1 MIIDTHQHFWN
12 IEQPRGSNPDDFRI
26 LAASEG
32 VTGCVLRLSE
42 KEGALALAEV
52 EPLIVGVCGAIER
65 GPGFAAELD
74 KLSANPLFRGICYMG
89 RDIEKPDAALLPDL
103 ENLAA
108 RDRQLDL
115 LRVCPGF
122 FGGPAAMQALYRGTP
137 ESFEST
143 LHIARSLPQLRVVV
157 EHIGGMAID
166 GGPVKPEWEDMF
178 KRMAAL
184 PNIWIKVSGLMGR
197 DTTRRPGER
206 ATEAY
211 GFYRPTLDTLWNIFG
226 EDRLFYGSDWPV
238 CQHVGDDIARG
249 IRIVRRFFCEK
260 GEEAS
265 RKFFWKNSKAVYKWE
280 PRLPSQRPA
289 N

>member
-12 IEQPRGSNPDDFRI
+12 VDLPRGSNPEDYQI
-26 LAASEG
+26 LAANEG
-32 VTGCVLRLSE
+32 VTGTILRLSE

-65 GPGFAAELD
+65 SPGFGDELE
-74 KLSANPLFRGICYMG
+74 KLSLNPLFRGICYMG
-89 RDIEKPDAALLPDL
+89 REIESMDDALLPDL
-103 ENLAA
+103 EKLASL
-108 RDRQLDL
+108 DRQLDL

-122 FGGPAAMQALYRGTP
+122 FGGPKAMQALYRGTP
-137 ESFEST
+137 KSFEAT
-143 LHIARSLPQLRVVV
+143 LAIARSVPNLRVVV

-166 GGPVKPEWEDMF
+166 GQAVTPEWQEMF
-178 KRMAAL
+178 RRLAEQ

-197 DTTRRPGER
+197 AATRQPGER
-206 ATEAY
+206 ATESY
-211 GFYRPTLDTLWNIFG
+211 SFYKPTLDTLWNTFG

-238 CQHVGDDIARG
+238 CEHVGDAIGNG
-249 IRIVRRFFCEK
+249 IRIVRRFFAEK
-260 GEEAS
+260 GEEAG

-280 PRLPSQRPA
+280 PRLPSQRGG